1 MADSGVTVTGLKEA
15 RAAVEALDV
24 TVVTALKAVAKRTA
38 DRIAVN
44 AASMLR
50 SKTHGTGK
58 TAASIR
64 VLDESADKR
73 YVVNVPGDA
82 SEPANLPLWLERG
95 TRHMVARPFLRPAG
109 DAESARYKSEMMAIA
124 ERSVQEALK

>member
-15 RAAVEALDV
+15 RAAVDALPETITRV
-24 TVVTALKAVAKRTA
+24 SKGIAKTFA

-64 VLDESADKR
+64 VLDESADQQ
-73 YVVNVPGDA
+73 YTVNVPGDP
-82 SEPANLPLWLERG
+82 EDPANLPLWLERG

-109 DAESARYKSEMMAIA
+109 DAESESYKREMAA
-124 ERSVQEALK
+124 VLERTVTEALK

>member
-15 RAAVEALDV
+15 RAAIEILDV
-24 TVVTALKAVAKRTA
+24 TVITALKAVAKRTA

-44 AASMLR
+44 AATILR

-64 VLDESADKR
+64 VLDESAEKR
-73 YVVNVPGDA
+73 YVVNVPGNPDD
-82 SEPANLPLWLERG
+82 PANLPLWLERG
-95 TRHMVARPFLRPAG
+95 TRFMVARPFLRPAG
-109 DAESARYKSEMMAIA
+109 DAETARYKAEMTAIA